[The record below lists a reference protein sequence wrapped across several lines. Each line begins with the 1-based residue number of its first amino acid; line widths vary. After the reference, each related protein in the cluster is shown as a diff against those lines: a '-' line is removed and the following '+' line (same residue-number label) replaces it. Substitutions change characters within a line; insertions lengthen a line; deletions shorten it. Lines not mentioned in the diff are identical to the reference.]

1 MGAIISLPLDL
12 LPTAIPFEKQA
23 TNSTG
28 LKLNPTSATVRIFEE
43 TGGAGAFDNTEVA
56 GSPFT
61 CTILNAKTGN
71 YGVKIAKALFSAGNF
86 YRALFEWT
94 IDGITTASEDTY
106 FMYNTASYKATVTNL
121 DVAVSSRAPASEYD
135 TEMGR
140 IDAAIST
147 RATPANITTAHTTT
161 DGKVDAVKVDT
172 VAIESKVDDVFDNT
186 NDIEAKVDLVQTDT
200 TAIKADTNE
209 IQGKLPT
216 NEIMGSSVKT
226 DKDDEIDAIKLKTD
240 NLPSDPTSE
249 ASATVNKDE
258 IIEDIA
264 QIGEIRRVQEG

>member
-12 LPTAIPFEKQA
+12 LPAYFPLEKTA
-23 TNSTG
+23 TDSTG
-28 LKLNPTSATVRIFEE
+28 LKLNPTAATVRVFEE
-43 TGGAGAFDNTEVA
+43 GGADGTFDNSEVA

-61 CTILNAKTGN
+61 CNQINSKTGS
-71 YGVKIAKALFSAGNF
+71 YGILILKSLFTANRF
-86 YRALFEWT
+86 YRCLFEWT
-94 IDGITTASEDTY
+94 VSGITTHSEDTY

-140 IDAAIST
+140 IDVVVSS
-147 RATPANITTAHTTT
+147 RATPANITNAHGTT

-172 VAIESKVDDVFDNT
+172 VSIESKVDDVFDNT
-186 NDIEAKVDLVQTDT
+186 NDLEAKVDLVQTDT

-264 QIGEIRRVQEG
+264 QIGESRKTSEG